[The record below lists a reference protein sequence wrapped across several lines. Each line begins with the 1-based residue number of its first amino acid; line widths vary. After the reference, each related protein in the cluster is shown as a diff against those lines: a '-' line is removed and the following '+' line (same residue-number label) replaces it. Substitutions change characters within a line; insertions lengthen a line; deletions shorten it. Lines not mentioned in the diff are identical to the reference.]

1 MLMFALMKEKSVSFV
16 TFVGVSFRG
25 AHAPLFLGGAY
36 LTVLLLFTIAS
47 LLRVWQGDSATAE
60 VF

>member
-36 LTVLLLFTIAS
+36 LTVLLLFYDS
-47 LLRVWQGDSATAE
+47 LIVAGVAR
-60 VF
+60 

>member
-25 AHAPLFLGGAY
+25 AHAPCFWVVFLI
-36 LTVLLLFTIAS
+36 VLLLFTIAL

>member
-25 AHAPLFLGGAY
+25 AHAPLFLGGVSY
-36 LTVLLLFTIAS
+36 LVLAFYDSLIAAGVA
-47 LLRVWQGDSATAE
+47 R
-60 VF
+60 